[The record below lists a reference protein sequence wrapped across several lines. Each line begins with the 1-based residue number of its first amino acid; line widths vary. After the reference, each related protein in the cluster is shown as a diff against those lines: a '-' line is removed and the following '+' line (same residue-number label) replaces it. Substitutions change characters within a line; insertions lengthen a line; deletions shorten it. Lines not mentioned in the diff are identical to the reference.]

1 MKQVLVRG
9 GGVAIEEVPAPVA
22 AARQLLVRVAYSSVS
37 VGTELAGVRL
47 SGLPLYRRAL
57 KQPQHARRVLE
68 IARDQ
73 GFRRTFERVRGR
85 LAAGLPS
92 GYSAAGVVVE
102 VGDEVEGFAV
112 GDRVACAG
120 AGIANHAELI
130 AVPVNL
136 AVLVPDG
143 LPLEAASSVTL
154 GSIALQGVR
163 RASPTLGETIGV
175 IGLGIIGQLVA
186 QLLRANGCR
195 VVGTDV
201 DPGRVATA
209 IAGGM
214 DHGVDGSS
222 GSFAEQATKLTDGF
236 GLDAV
241 IVTAATSSSEVMSQ
255 AFRACRKKGRVVLI
269 GDVGLEL
276 KRADL
281 YDKELDFF
289 ISTSYGPG
297 RYDPQYEIEGR
308 DYPIGYVRW
317 TENRN
322 LGEYVRLLAE
332 GRISLAHLPAETYEI
347 DAAPAAYTA
356 LGRPGPKPLLVTLA
370 YPERSDAPVRTI
382 HLRNVRPTTGKIR
395 VAVIGAGNFAEG
407 MHIPNLAKLHDRFE
421 LRAVMSRTGATAKA
435 VAARTGAAYATTDI
449 DAVLSDGDIDLVIVT
464 TRHDSHAELTLRA
477 LTAGKHVLVEKPL
490 ALNEEELAQIEAFYE
505 GRDGP
510 LLMTGFNRRFS
521 PAMRVLR
528 SAIAGRQSPLIA
540 NYRMNAGYIPPSH
553 WVHGAEGGGRNIG
566 EACHIYDLFNFL
578 TGTEA
583 ERVDA
588 LGARATSQHWL
599 SNDNFVASIGYA
611 DGSVCTLTYTAFGHR
626 DHPKERMEV
635 FADGVVASLDDYRSL
650 VIKGPRPR
658 EWHARTVEKGHLE
671 ELAAL
676 ADCLNVGCA
685 WPISLR
691 EQLNAMR
698 IAFDIESRIGMVRED
713 GRP

>member
-22 AARQLLVRVAYSSVS
+22 AARQILVRVAYSSVS
-37 VGTELAGVRL
+37 VGTELTSVRM

-57 KQPQHARRVLE
+57 KQPQQAKRVLE

-102 VGDEVEGFAV
+102 VGDEIDGFAI

-120 AGIANHAELI
+120 AGIANHAEFI

-136 AVLVPDG
+136 AVPVPDG
-143 LPLEAASSVTL
+143 LSLEAASTVTL

-201 DPGRVATA
+201 DPGRVAVA

-214 DHGVDGSS
+214 DHGVDGST
-222 GSFAEQATKLTDGF
+222 GSFAEQAAKLTDGF

-241 IVTAATSSSEVMSQ
+241 IVTAATSSSEVLSQ
-255 AFRACRKKGRVVLI
+255 AFRACRKKGRVVLV

-297 RYDPQYEIEGR
+297 RYDAQYEIEGR

-322 LGEYVRLLAE
+322 LDEYLRLLAE

-347 DAAPAAYTA
+347 DAAPTAYDA

-370 YPERSDAPVRTI
+370 YPERSDAAGRTI
-382 HLRNVRPTTGKIR
+382 KLRSVQRATGKIR
-395 VAVIGAGNFAEG
+395 VAVVGAGSFAEG

-435 VAARTGAAYATTDI
+435 VAARNGAAYATTDI
-449 DAVLSDGDIDLVIVT
+449 DAVLSDGEVDLVIIT

-477 LTAGKHVLVEKPL
+477 LAAGKHVLVEKPL
-490 ALNEEELAQIEAFYE
+490 ALNEDELAQIEAFYN

-510 LLMTGFNRRFS
+510 LLMIGFNRRFS
-521 PAMRVLR
+521 PAMRTLR

-540 NYRMNAGYIPPSH
+540 TYRMNAGYIPPSH
-553 WVHGAEGGGRNIG
+553 WVHGPEGGGRNIG
-566 EACHIYDLFNFL
+566 EACHVYDLFNFL
-578 TGTEA
+578 TGSA
-583 ERVDA
+583 VERVDA
-588 LGARATSQHWL
+588 QAARATSQHWL
-599 SNDNFVASIGYA
+599 ANDNFVASIGYA
-611 DGSVCTLTYTAFGHR
+611 DGSVCSLTYTAFGHR

-635 FADGVVASLDDYRSL
+635 FADGAVASLDDYRSL
-650 VIKGPRPR
+650 VIHGPQPR
-658 EWHARTVEKGHLE
+658 KWHARTVQKGHLE

-676 ADCLNVGCA
+676 ADCVSTGGP
-685 WPISLR
+685 WPIPLDQQIS
-691 EQLNAMR
+691 AMR
-698 IAFDIESRIGMVRED
+698 VAFAVEQRIRSAD
-713 GRP
+713 S